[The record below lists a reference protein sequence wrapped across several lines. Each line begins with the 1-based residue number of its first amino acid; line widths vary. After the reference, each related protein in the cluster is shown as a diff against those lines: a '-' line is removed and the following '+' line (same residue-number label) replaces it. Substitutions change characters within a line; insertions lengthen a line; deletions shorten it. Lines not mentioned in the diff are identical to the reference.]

1 MVRWHATNPCIR
13 YIDPAGSRQQL
24 MNPSGVGSS
33 VVTRGADTSHI
44 QVLKYPCNKQAEAVI
59 SFTSPCLRREQMALA
74 NKCSATPGSGPP
86 AAPALKP
93 GPGCDS
99 PAAPAAKP
107 PGAPGSDSP
116 AAPGADPPAA
126 RPDKPPAG
134 RDANAI
140 TPCLLTWENFLHH
153 ESGGVCFD
161 ISI

>member
-1 MVRWHATNPCIR
+1 
-13 YIDPAGSRQQL
+13 

-44 QVLKYPCNKQAEAVI
+44 LVLKYPCNMQAEAVI

-74 NKCSATPGSGPP
+74 NKCSATPGSDPP
-86 AAPALKP
+86 AVKP
-93 GPGCDS
+93 SDS
-99 PAAPAAKP
+99 PAAPAVKP
-107 PGAPGSDSP
+107 PGVPGGSGSP
-116 AAPGADPPAA
+116 AAPGAEPPAA
-126 RPDKPPAG
+126 RPVKPPAG
-134 RDANAI
+134 RDSNAI